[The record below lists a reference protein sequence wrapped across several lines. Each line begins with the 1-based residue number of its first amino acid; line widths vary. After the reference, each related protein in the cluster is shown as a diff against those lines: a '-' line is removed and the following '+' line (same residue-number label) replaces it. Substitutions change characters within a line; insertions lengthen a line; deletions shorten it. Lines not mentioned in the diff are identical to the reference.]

1 MAGCIF
7 CDILAGKRP
16 ASLAHRDD
24 LCAAFMDTSP
34 VNEGHLLVVPNRHA
48 TGLADLDAKTGEHL
62 FGVAQRLAGA
72 LRRSGVR
79 CEAVTLLLADG
90 EAAQQ
95 EIFHV
100 HLHVIPRFKGDGFGL
115 RFPPQYGLKPERA
128 ELEDVAGRIRARIR
142 D

>member
-1 MAGCIF
+1 MPGCVF
-7 CDILAGKRP
+7 CDILSGKRP
-16 ASLAHRDD
+16 ASVVHRDER
-24 LCAAFMDTSP
+24 CTAFMDIQP

-48 TGLADLDAKTGEHL
+48 SGLADLDAKDGEHL
-62 FGVAQRLAGA
+62 FGVAQRLAAA

-100 HLHVIPRFKGDGFGL
+100 HLHVIPRYERDGFGL
-115 RFPPQYGLKPERA
+115 RFPPAYGVKPERA
-128 ELEDVAGRIRARIR
+128 KLDHLADKIRAVV
-142 D
+142 

>member
-1 MAGCIF
+1 MAGCVF

-16 ASLAHRDD
+16 ASLAHRDER
-24 LCAAFMDTSP
+24 CTVFMDTCP

-48 TGLADLDAKTGEHL
+48 AGLADLEGKIGEHL
-62 FGVAQRLAGA
+62 FGVAQRLVGA
-72 LRRSGVR
+72 LRQSGVR
-79 CEAVTLLLADG
+79 CESVTLLLADG

-115 RFPPQYGLKPERA
+115 KFPAQYGVKPERA
-128 ELEDVAGRIRARIR
+128 KLDQIAGKIRAGL
-142 D
+142 

>member
-1 MAGCIF
+1 MAGCVF

-16 ASLAHRDD
+16 ASLVHRDER
-24 LCAAFMDTSP
+24 CTAFMDIQP

-48 TGLADLDAKTGEHL
+48 SGLADLDAQDGEHL
-62 FGVAQRLAGA
+62 FGAAQRLAAA
-72 LRRSGVR
+72 LRRSGIQ

-100 HLHVIPRFKGDGFGL
+100 HLHVIPRFERDGFGL
-115 RFPPQYGLKPERA
+115 RFPPAYGVKPERA
-128 ELEDVAGRIRARIR
+128 KLDQLAEKIRTAV
-142 D
+142 